1 MQRLTAADIDQMRA
15 NGYDRSTIA
24 EAEAWLDKCRRAD
37 ELIVLIRRAF
47 ANVELEDGI
56 GLCES
61 DGIDDYAGTEEL
73 RRLHATDEK
82 HDWQNISPD
91 LLNYCQAAPSFLD
104 AKGMRFH
111 TPAFL
116 VAELNG
122 KFVQDFIGRLID
134 GSYSATEF
142 PQLLTIDQRD
152 AIIECIRFYG
162 SIEHYSY
169 EPDRID
175 AAITRFREAK

>member
-1 MQRLTAADIDQMRA
+1 
-15 NGYDRSTIA
+15 
-24 EAEAWLDKCRRAD
+24 
-37 ELIVLIRRAF
+37 
-47 ANVELEDGI
+47 
-56 GLCES
+56 
-61 DGIDDYAGTEEL
+61 
-73 RRLHATDEK
+73 
-82 HDWQNISPD
+82 
-91 LLNYCQAAPSFLD
+91 
-104 AKGMRFH
+104 MRFH

-162 SIEHYSY
+162 SIEHY
-169 EPDRID
+169 
-175 AAITRFREAK
+175 